1 MKFDK
6 ETPIVEKQTYTMQNF
21 HVSKNAEKFK
31 ASHHEFM
38 LKFNGGTRVSDVNK
52 HEIPETLK
60 FKEFS
65 EIIAGNIREDY
76 LYGIYLFSFYYLML
90 FVTYL
95 VTLLYLTH

>member
-1 MKFDK
+1 LKIKFDK

-76 LYGIYLFSFYYLML
+76 LYGIYLI
-90 FVTYL
+90 
-95 VTLLYLTH
+95 